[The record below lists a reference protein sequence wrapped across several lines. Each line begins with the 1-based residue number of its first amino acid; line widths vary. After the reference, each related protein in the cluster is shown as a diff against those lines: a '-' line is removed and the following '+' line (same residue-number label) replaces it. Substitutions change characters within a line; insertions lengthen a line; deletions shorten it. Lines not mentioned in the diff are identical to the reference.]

1 MASSSPPHV
10 ADALAALAWQV
21 ELGADEAI
29 LDAPVNRYET
39 PAPPPPAA
47 EPTAPVEG
55 RAARVAPPVTEDAAV
70 STAARIAA
78 GAATLEALRAGME
91 AFDGCAL
98 KKGARNFVFCDGHA
112 TADLMIVGEAP
123 GAEEDR
129 AGLPFV
135 GRSGQLLDR
144 MLAAISRDR
153 KVESPEAGAYITN
166 VLPWRPPQNRDP
178 STDEMAIMKA
188 FLMRHIDLAAP
199 RVLLCMGNAAMK
211 TLFDTKDGITMRRGK
226 WEEVQ
231 GIPAMATFHPAALLR
246 DPLKKRE
253 VWRDLVEVQ
262 ARLRGAS

>member
-1 MASSSPPHV
+1 MERDQDWH
-10 ADALAALAWQV
+10 DALAALAWQV

-29 LDAPVNRYET
+29 LDAPVPRYEELAVAPAAPTAAAAQATLLPDTT
-39 PAPPPPAA
+39 PAAA
-47 EPTAPVEG
+47 LPVDGAIGE
-55 RAARVAPPVTEDAAV
+55 AAT
-70 STAARIAA
+70 TAASCT
-78 GAATLEALRAGME
+78 TLAELRQRME

-112 TADLMIVGEAP
+112 SADLMIVGEAP

-144 MLAAISRDR
+144 ILAAISRDR
-153 KVESPEAGAYITN
+153 KVEEPDQGVYITN

-178 STDEMAIMKA
+178 STDEMAMMKA
-188 FLMRHIDLAAP
+188 FLHRHIDLAAP

-211 TLFDTKDGITMRRGK
+211 TLFETKDGITRRRGR
-226 WEEVQ
+226 WEEVR

-253 VWRDLVEVQ
+253 VWADMLEVQ
-262 ARLRGAS
+262 ARLRGGP